1 LTPAS
6 RATAII
12 ERGLRR
18 AFAFLP
24 ETYFWMTMT
33 RKAATPRRTFLRL
46 ALLSLIALF
55 TCQTTYADSAKPL
68 RIGITLHPYYSYV
81 SNIVGDKAEV
91 VPLIPA
97 GFNPHA
103 YEPHSEDIKRIGT
116 LDVIV
121 LNGIGHDDFA
131 DRMIAASEKPDIPT
145 IEANENVPLLAATG
159 NAARGAGK
167 VVNPHTFLSISASI
181 AQVNNIAR
189 ELGKLDPDNAST
201 YIRNARSYGR
211 TLRKMRAD
219 ALAKLSDA
227 PNAELRVATI
237 HGAYDYLL
245 REFGLEVTAV
255 VEPAHGIE
263 PSPSQLKKT
272 IDQLK
277 ELDVQVIFSEIDF
290 PSAYVDTIQR
300 ESGVKLYALT
310 HISYGEYSP
319 ELYQQGMQQNLDT
332 VVRAIQE
339 SAQ

>member
-1 LTPAS
+1 
-6 RATAII
+6 
-12 ERGLRR
+12 
-18 AFAFLP
+18 
-24 ETYFWMTMT
+24 MT
-33 RKAATPRRTFLRL
+33 RQATSPRRYFLRL
-46 ALLSLIALF
+46 ALLSLITLF
-55 TCQTTYADSAKPL
+55 GCQLSHAGENKPL

-145 IEANENVPLLAATG
+145 IEANENVALLAATG

-167 VVNPHTFLSISASI
+167 IVNPHTFLSISASI

-189 ELGKLDPDNAST
+189 ELGKIDPDNAST

-211 TLRKMRAD
+211 KLRKMRAD
-219 ALAKLSDA
+219 ALAKLSEA

-277 ELDVQVIFSEIDF
+277 DLDVQVIFSEIDF

-310 HISYGEYSP
+310 HISYGEYSA
-319 ELYQQGMQQNLDT
+319 EKYEQGMAQNLNT

-339 SAQ
+339 SVQ

>member
-1 LTPAS
+1 MS
-6 RATAII
+6 SSSHR
-12 ERGLRR
+12 
-18 AFAFLP
+18 FAL
-24 ETYFWMTMT
+24 
-33 RKAATPRRTFLRL
+33 LRL
-46 ALLSLIALF
+46 LLVGLMASLFA
-55 TCQTTYADSAKPL
+55 THASSDEAKRL

-103 YEPHSEDIKRIGT
+103 YEPRAEDIKRIGG

-121 LNGIGHDDFA
+121 LNGVGHDDFA
-131 DRMIAASEKPDIPT
+131 DRMIEASETPRIKV

-189 ELGKLDPDNAST
+189 ELGKLDPANAKT
-201 YIRNARSYGR
+201 YTQNARAYGKR
-211 TLRKMRAD
+211 LRQIRAD
-219 ALAKLSDA
+219 ALAKLTSA
-227 PNAELRVATI
+227 PNADLRVATV
-237 HGAYDYLL
+237 HAAYDYLL

-272 IDQLK
+272 IDQLR
-277 ELDVQVIFSEIDF
+277 ELDVKVIFSEMDF
-290 PSAYVDTIQR
+290 PSSYVDTIQR
-300 ESGVKLYALT
+300 ESGVKLYPLS
-310 HISYGEYSP
+310 HISYGDYSA
-319 ELYQQGMQQNLDT
+319 EKYEKEMTGNLNT

-339 SAQ
+339 AGA

>member
-1 LTPAS
+1 MS
-6 RATAII
+6 SSSHR
-12 ERGLRR
+12 
-18 AFAFLP
+18 FAL
-24 ETYFWMTMT
+24 
-33 RKAATPRRTFLRL
+33 LRL
-46 ALLSLIALF
+46 LLVGLMASLFA
-55 TCQTTYADSAKPL
+55 THASSDEAKRL

-81 SNIVGDKAEV
+81 SNNVGDKAEV

-103 YEPHSEDIKRIGT
+103 YEPRAEDIKRIGG

-121 LNGIGHDDFA
+121 LNGVGHDDFA
-131 DRMIAASEKPDIPT
+131 DRMIEASETPRIKV

-189 ELGKLDPDNAST
+189 ELGKLDPANAKT
-201 YIRNARSYGR
+201 YTQNARAYGKR
-211 TLRKMRAD
+211 LRQMRAD
-219 ALAKLSDA
+219 ALAKLTSA
-227 PNAELRVATI
+227 PNADLRVATV
-237 HGAYDYLL
+237 HAAYDYLL

-272 IDQLK
+272 IDQLR
-277 ELDVQVIFSEIDF
+277 ELDVKVIFSEMDF
-290 PSAYVDTIQR
+290 PSSYVDTIQR
-300 ESGVKLYALT
+300 ESGVKLYPLS
-310 HISYGEYSP
+310 HISYGDYSA
-319 ELYQQGMQQNLDT
+319 EKYEKEMTGNLNT

-339 SAQ
+339 AGA

>member
-1 LTPAS
+1 MTCLRTPFRSAVH
-6 RATAII
+6 R
-12 ERGLRR
+12 L
-18 AFAFLP
+18 
-24 ETYFWMTMT
+24 
-33 RKAATPRRTFLRL
+33 L
-46 ALLSLIALF
+46 ALPLLTLGALLLANASHAEA
-55 TCQTTYADSAKPL
+55 QPL

-103 YEPHSEDIKRIGT
+103 YEPHAEDIKRIGG

-131 DRMIAASEKPDIPT
+131 DKMIAASQKPDIPV
-145 IEANENVPLLAATG
+145 IEANANVPLLAATG
-159 NAARGAGK
+159 NAARSAGN

-181 AQVNNIAR
+181 AQINNIAR
-189 ELGKLDPDNAST
+189 ELGKLDPDNAAEYT
-201 YIRNARSYGR
+201 KNARAYTRS
-211 TLRKMRAD
+211 LRQLRAS
-219 ALAKLSDA
+219 ALSQLSDTA
-227 PNAELRVATI
+227 QPELRAATI

-272 IDQLK
+272 IDELRD
-277 ELDVQVIFSEIDF
+277 LDVQVIFSEMDF

-310 HISYGEYSP
+310 HISYGDYSA
-319 ELYQQGMQQNLDT
+319 EKYSDEMTRNLDT
-332 VVRAIQE
+332 VVRAIKE
-339 SAQ
+339 SGQ

>member
-1 LTPAS
+1 
-6 RATAII
+6 
-12 ERGLRR
+12 
-18 AFAFLP
+18 
-24 ETYFWMTMT
+24 MT
-33 RKAATPRRTFLRL
+33 RKAATPRRTLLRL

-332 VVRAIQE
+332 VVRALQE